1 MLTTMTPSI
10 PEHKVEAKWFVIDAT
25 GQTLGRLASTVAYR
39 LRGKHKPTFTPHV
52 NGGDHVI
59 VINAKQIRVSG
70 QKAEQK
76 IYYRHTGFPGG
87 LKEPNF
93 NEMIGRAP
101 EKVIERA
108 VKGMLPKGTLG
119 RDIYRKLKVYADAN
133 HPHSAQ
139 CPANLSVGT
148 AGGVV
153 AKNS

>member
-10 PEHKVEAKWFVIDAT
+10 PEHKINAQWFIIDAA
-25 GQTLGRLASTVAYR
+25 GQTLGRLATTVAYR

-59 VINAKQIRVSG
+59 VINAKQIHVSG

-76 IYYRHTGFPGG
+76 LYYRHTGFPGG
-87 LKEPNF
+87 LKTLTF
-93 NEMIGRAP
+93 NEMADRAP
-101 EKVIERA
+101 ERIIEHA
-108 VKGMLPKGTLG
+108 VRGMLPKGTLG

-133 HPHSAQ
+133 HPHVAQ
-139 CPANLSVGT
+139 APVVLQVGT

-153 AKNS
+153 AK